1 MSPVNIALIGI
12 GKIARDQHLPAIAA
26 HRELQLVA
34 AVSPHH
40 RLEAVAN
47 FTSLEGLLSDGPQVH
62 AVSICTPPQVR
73 YAIARDALERGLH
86 VMLEKPPGATLNEV
100 VALQELAARN
110 NLTLFAS
117 WHSREAAGVE
127 PARAWLAAQRIR
139 SVHVAWK
146 EDVRVWHPGQQW
158 IFAAGGLGVFD
169 PGINALSILTRILP
183 APLILKEATL
193 AFPSNCQAPIA
204 ASLALDCAG
213 AEVAMQLDFLQTG
226 PQTWDIDVE
235 TDGGLLQL
243 ARGGAQLRIDGV
255 ERSVAGDDEYP
266 RLYRHFLGLLGTR
279 ASDVDLTPLRLVA
292 DAFLCGRRRE
302 VAPFHE

>member
-1 MSPVNIALIGI
+1 MSPINIALIGV
-12 GKIARDQHLPAIAA
+12 GKIARDQHLPAITAQ
-26 HRELQLVA
+26 RELQLVA
-34 AVSPHH
+34 AVSPHQ

-47 FTSLEGLLSDGPQVH
+47 FTTLESLLSEGPQVH

-73 YAIARDALERGLH
+73 YAIARHALESSLH

-110 NLTLFAS
+110 NVTLFAS

-127 PARAWLAAQRIR
+127 PARSWLAARRIR
-139 SVHVAWK
+139 SVRVAWK

-158 IFAAGGLGVFD
+158 IFEAGGLGVFD

-193 AFPSNCQAPIA
+193 VFPSNRQAPIA

-213 AEVAMQLDFLQTG
+213 AVVEMQLDFLQTG
-226 PQTWDIDVE
+226 PQTWDIDVQ

-255 ERSVAGDDEYP
+255 ERSVAGDGEYP
-266 RLYRHFLGLLGTR
+266 RLYRHFLGLLATR
-279 ASDVDLTPLRLVA
+279 TSDVDLTPLRLVA

-302 VAPFHE
+302 AAPFHE